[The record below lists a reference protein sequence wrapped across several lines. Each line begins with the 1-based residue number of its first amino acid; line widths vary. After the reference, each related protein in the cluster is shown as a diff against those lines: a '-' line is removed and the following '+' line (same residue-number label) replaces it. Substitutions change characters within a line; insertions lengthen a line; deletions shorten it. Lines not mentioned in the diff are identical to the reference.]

1 MSIFGAVDFREH
13 EQVVFV
19 NEPSVGLKAIIAIHN
34 TSRGPAFGGCRMYP
48 YASEEDA
55 VRDVLRLSRG
65 MTYKAAITR
74 LPYGGGKSVIIGD
87 PARDKTADLLRAMG
101 RAVATLQGRYIM
113 ADDVG
118 TTVRDMEVV
127 RTVTPYAAGLPDAAG
142 EPCPATAYGVFQ
154 GILAVAAHRFGRQT
168 GNEGPGSTGLDGN
181 DLEGLTVAVQG
192 LGSVGIRLC
201 RYLHA
206 AGARLTVADLNAAR
220 VEEAADRFGAR
231 PVPADEIL
239 FADVDVLSPNAM
251 GAVFD
256 DASIA
261 GLRCR
266 SVCGAA
272 NNQLAT
278 EAHGVALH
286 RRGILYAPD
295 FVVSAGGLIDIA
307 HEGPAYDPATVLAD
321 CGRIRGITLDI
332 LQRAARDGQPT
343 SQTALRIA
351 EENFTVGGM
360 RRAA

>member
-1 MSIFGAVDFREH
+1 MSIFGAVDFMEH

-34 TSRGPAFGGCRMYP
+34 TSRGPAFGGCRMHP

-87 PARDKTADLLRAMG
+87 PARDKTPELLRAMG

-118 TTVRDMEVV
+118 TTVRDMEII
-127 RTVTPYAAGLPDAAG
+127 RTVTPYAAGLPDASG

-154 GILAVAAHRFGRQT
+154 GILATAAHRFGR
-168 GNEGPGSTGLDGN
+168 S
-181 DLEGLTVAVQG
+181 DLEGMSVAVQG
-192 LGSVGIRLC
+192 LGSVGFRLC

-206 AGARLTVADLNAAR
+206 AGATLTVSDVRAERMD
-220 VEEAADRFGAR
+220 EAAAQFGAR
-231 PVPADEIL
+231 TVSASEIL
-239 FADVDVLSPNAM
+239 FAEADILSPNAL

-256 DASIA
+256 DATIPR
-261 GLRCR
+261 LRCKA
-266 SVCGAA
+266 VCGAA
-272 NNQLAT
+272 NNQLAA
-278 EAHGVALH
+278 EGHGLALH
-286 RRGILYAPD
+286 RRGILYVPD
-295 FVVSAGGLIDIA
+295 FVVSAGGLIDVA
-307 HEGPAYDPATVLAD
+307 HEGPGYDPAAVLAD
-321 CGRIRGITLDI
+321 CERIHGITLDI
-332 LQRAARDGQPT
+332 FQRAERENQPT
-343 SQTALRIA
+343 SRTALRVA
-351 EENFTVGGM
+351 EENFTVGAA

>member
-1 MSIFGAVDFREH
+1 MMSIFGAVDFMEH

-34 TSRGPAFGGCRMYP
+34 TSRGPAFGGCRMHP
-48 YASEEDA
+48 YASEADA

-87 PARDKTADLLRAMG
+87 PARDKTPELLRAMG

-118 TTVRDMEVV
+118 TTVRDMAVI
-127 RTVTPYAAGLPDAAG
+127 RTVTPYAAGLADDAG

-154 GILAVAAHRFGRQT
+154 GILATARQRFGRRD
-168 GNEGPGSTGLDGN
+168 LDGM
-181 DLEGLTVAVQG
+181 TIAVQG
-192 LGSVGIRLC
+192 LGSVGFRLC

-206 AGARLTVADLNAAR
+206 AGARLTVSDVRSDCVAKAA
-220 VEEAADRFGAR
+220 ELFGAQTL
-231 PVPADEIL
+231 PPSEIL
-239 FADVDVLSPNAM
+239 FADVDLLSPNAL

-256 DASIA
+256 DTTIPR
-261 GLRCR
+261 LRAR
-266 SVCGAA
+266 AICGAA
-272 NNQLAT
+272 NNQLAD
-278 EAHGVALH
+278 ESHGLALH

-307 HEGPAYDPATVLAD
+307 HEGPGYDPAGVLAD
-321 CGRIRGITLDI
+321 CERIHGIALEI
-332 LQRAARDGQPT
+332 FQRAERDAQPT
-343 SQTALRIA
+343 SRTALRMA
-351 EENFTVGGM
+351 EENFTVGAAK
-360 RRAA
+360 RAA